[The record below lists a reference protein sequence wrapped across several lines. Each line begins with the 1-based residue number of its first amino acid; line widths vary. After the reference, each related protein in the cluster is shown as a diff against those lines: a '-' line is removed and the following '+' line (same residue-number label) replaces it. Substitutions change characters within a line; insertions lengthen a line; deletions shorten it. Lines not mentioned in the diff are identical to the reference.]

1 MLTNSDFRELLKR
14 FEKHKIRYLVVGAY
28 AVMKYSEPRF
38 TKDLDLWIATDP
50 ENANSVYVAL
60 KEFGAPL
67 ANLMPD
73 DFTRQDCFYQMGIA
87 PLRVDI
93 MMSIPGVE
101 FEEAWKNREVVE
113 LDNLKIPFIY
123 PIRPGIQEKPVHRT
137 SRFLICRAFAE
148 EYVQTHRRSFGIDRF
163 HGVKKSFSAPPEGK
177 VSQPLGQGCR

>member
-1 MLTNSDFRELLKR
+1 MLTSSDFRELLNL
-14 FEKHKIRYLVVGAY
+14 FEKHKIRYLIVGAY

-67 ANLMPD
+67 ANLTTD
-73 DFTRQDCFYQMGIA
+73 DFTRQDYFYQMGIP

-101 FEEAWKNREVVE
+101 FEEAWKNRKIVE
-113 LDNLKIPFIY
+113 LDNLKIPFI
-123 PIRPGIQEKPVHRT
+123 
-137 SRFLICRAFAE
+137 SRFDLIRAKEASGRP
-148 EYVQTHRRSFGIDRF
+148 QDKIDIDRL
-163 HGVKKSFSAPPEGK
+163 KEAEQLDALDEK
-177 VSQPLGQGCR
+177 

>member
-1 MLTNSDFRELLKR
+1 MLSNSDLRELLNL

-38 TKDLDLWIATDP
+38 TKDLDLWIATDT
-50 ENANSVYVAL
+50 ENAVSVYAAL

-67 ANLMPD
+67 SNLTSD
-73 DFTRQDCFYQMGIA
+73 DFTHQDYFYQMGIP

-113 LDNLKIPFIY
+113 LDNLKIPFISRSDL
-123 PIRPGIQEKPVHRT
+123 IRAKAASGRPQDKID
-137 SRFLICRAFAE
+137 
-148 EYVQTHRRSFGIDRF
+148 IDRLKEAEQLDALD
-163 HGVKKSFSAPPEGK
+163 KK
-177 VSQPLGQGCR
+177 